1 MKGLSLLSGG
11 KDSFLSTVI
20 AMEQGIDVDLSLTV
34 ISEEFSMMY
43 HYPNTS
49 WAKLVAVMLNTGWR
63 SISEADL
70 ENSLLSL
77 KEEGYTALVIGA
89 TASDYQ
95 KTRMEYLCNKIG
107 MVLYAPLWRVS
118 PISILNEIL
127 LRGIGAIMVSVSA
140 EGLDYSDLGMRMDP
154 EFIEHLI
161 NVSKKYG
168 INPVG
173 EGGEFET
180 LVTEFSGSEYRIEI
194 TRSAKEW
201 SGSYGY
207 LKILDAMVVPRS
219 EKADGTISRKS

>member
-1 MKGLSLLSGG
+1 VKGLSLLSGG

-34 ISEEFSMMY
+34 IPEEFSMMY
-43 HYPNTS
+43 HYPNAS
-49 WAKLVAVMLNTGWR
+49 WAKLVAVILNTGWR
-63 SISEADL
+63 SIQEADL

-77 KEEGYTALVIGA
+77 KEEGYTVLVIGA
-89 TASDYQ
+89 AASDYQ
-95 KTRMEYLCNKIG
+95 KTRMEYLCSKIG
-107 MVLYAPLWRVS
+107 MLLYAPLWRVS
-118 PISILNEIL
+118 PISILSEIL

-140 EGLDYSDLGMRMDP
+140 EGLDYTDLGMRMDP
-154 EFIEHLI
+154 EFTGHLI
-161 NVSKKYG
+161 NVSEKYG

-180 LVTEFSGSEYRIEI
+180 FVTEFSGSEYRIEI

-207 LKILDAMVVPRS
+207 LKILDARVVPRS
-219 EKADGTISRKS
+219 DKADGSISRKS